1 MKIQRAARAIAI
13 GLILAITAVAC
24 STTTSSAPAGQTT
37 PTATGSM
44 DHSSMTP
51 TTDTIDA
58 GASGLQQTLTD
69 LFDSHVYL
77 ASIAI
82 STGLNAGLDSKEFTA
97 AAGALDQ
104 NSQDLAAAVGSVYG
118 DDAGTQFLALWRKH
132 IGFFVDYTAGK
143 ATGNEQM
150 SAKALK
156 SLDQYRQDFGAF
168 IEAATEG
175 NLSADAT
182 AEALQMH
189 VNSLIDA
196 IDLAVAGN
204 TDVFAGIYTAAHEH
218 MPATATALAG
228 AIAAQMPEEF
238 PTS

>member
-1 MKIQRAARAIAI
+1 MKIQRIARSVAVGLTLAVAAA
-13 GLILAITAVAC
+13 AC
-24 STTTSSAPAGQTT
+24 STTTSSEPAAQAT
-37 PTATGSM
+37 PPATSSM
-44 DHSSMTP
+44 DHGTMT
-51 TTDTIDA
+51 TIDV

-82 STGLNAGLDSKEFTA
+82 STGLSAGLDSKEFAA

-118 DDAGTQFLALWRKH
+118 DEAGTQFLALWRKH

-143 ATGNEQM
+143 ATGDEQM
-150 SAKALK
+150 ASKALK

-168 IEAATEG
+168 IESATDG

-204 TDVFAGIYTAAHEH
+204 TDVFAAIYTAAHEH

-228 AIAAQMPEEF
+228 AIAAQMPEQF
-238 PTS
+238 PAS